1 MKRTVSWRDA
11 VERLRPTASARRSP
25 RRQGPPTGSRPAGPR
40 NRSPQR
46 WAAPLLSPLPCQ
58 HRRFLSLPGSEKLWQ
73 VPVCGQG
80 TRLFAEPV
88 RPRMKIRLPVPSV
101 TRTWRGCAQPPADG
115 LKEEGGP
122 LPCPAPCG
130 RTTGEPGKV
139 QGHSRGQHGSRS
151 PSCCMEATAVLDLS
165 LPHR

>member
-101 TRTWRGCAQPPADG
+101 TRTWRGCAQPPAEG

-122 LPCPAPCG
+122 LGPSPAPPPAGGPPESQG
-130 RTTGEPGKV
+130 RCRATPEGNTGA
-139 QGHSRGQHGSRS
+139 
-151 PSCCMEATAVLDLS
+151 EA
-165 LPHR
+165 LPAAWKPLLF